1 MVSKRQLKILLLED
15 SEGDALLIE
24 RTLRKDD
31 MAHVLKVVESK
42 AEFERDIREFVP
54 DVVLSD
60 HGLPQFNSLE
70 ALSITLKHLPNVPF
84 ILVTGS
90 VSDEFAISCLRAGAD
105 DYLLKSNLN
114 RLPNAIRNAVRKR
127 TLDRLKRKARTA
139 LRNQNNELLK
149 VNKELDTFVY
159 SVSHNLRGPLAS
171 LMGLLTIAREADV
184 DHTLGDVH
192 DMMSITMQKLDD
204 TLREIV
210 NYSRNARGELQ
221 LGLID
226 WKQILDSVFHRLDY
240 LFKEG
245 NVGRTVEL
253 NCDVPFMSDAD
264 RIGVVLNNL
273 ISNAIIFRS
282 PQRTAAVA
290 IDISTDDQG
299 ARITV
304 SDNGIGIRSEIMPKI
319 WNMFYRGNE
328 ASRGAGLG
336 LYVARETIARLQG
349 SVSFLSEVNNGTQ
362 MVILLP
368 NLQHDT
374 DCHKNPES
382 GS

>member
-15 SEGDALLIE
+15 NEGDALLIE
-24 RTLRKDD
+24 RTLRKDEL
-31 MAHVLKVVESK
+31 AHLLKVVESK
-42 AEFERDIREFVP
+42 LEFERTIREFAP
-54 DVVLSD
+54 DVVLCD
-60 HGLPQFNSLE
+60 HGLPQFNSME
-70 ALSITLKHLPNVPF
+70 ALSITLKHLPNAPF

-114 RLPNAIRNAVRKR
+114 RLPSAIRNAVRKR

-139 LRNQNNELLK
+139 LRSQNSELLK

-171 LMGLLTIAREADV
+171 LMGLLAIAREADT
-184 DHTLGDVH
+184 DHKLGDVH
-192 DMMSITMQKLDD
+192 NMMGITMQKLDD

-226 WKQILDSVFHRLDY
+226 WKQILDSAFHRLDY

-245 NVGRTVEL
+245 NVSRTVVL
-253 NCDVPFMSDAD
+253 NCDVPFISDAD

-282 PQRTAAVA
+282 PHRAATVA
-290 IDISTDDQG
+290 IDISTDDRG
-299 ARITV
+299 ARISV
-304 SDNGIGIRSEIMPKI
+304 SDNGMGIRTEIMPKI
-319 WNMFYRGNE
+319 WKMFYRGNE

-349 SVSFLSEVNNGTQ
+349 SVSFLSEVNEGTQ

-368 NLQHDT
+368 NF
-374 DCHKNPES
+374 PENNDDHQKPNA